1 MNQDNNHCNRD
12 PLNFCVEFVKAVVDC
27 NCTKACPSD
36 YTCHSRIAKYGYDC
50 NNAPDKNRWFC
61 FCQHDLR
68 YNLPITGSHRL
79 GRLYY
84 ALIYFKNR
92 SFYKPCNKRCSGNN
106 KGHNSCC
113 YSYGSTSYYLREWT
127 YRNKQNQ
134 KWHSP
139 KNVYNGPQNKIQYWS
154 WPYTVFLS
162 SAYLAPIEYYTKLL
176 AYDKVF
182 IEQHDHY
189 MKQTYRNRCTIAVP
203 DGELALSIPTV
214 KPNTLKCP
222 MRDIRI
228 SDHGNWR
235 HLHWNAI
242 ESAYNHTP
250 FFEYYKDD
258 FRPFYEKKYEFLV
271 DFNEELC
278 HLICSLIDIQPDMA
292 RTTEYRTEFTPNE
305 ADFRERIHPKKDF
318 SLEDTE
324 FSPQPYYQVFQERLG
339 FLPNLS
345 IIDLLFNMG
354 PESLLVLQKSITLK

>member
-1 MNQDNNHCNRD
+1 MMQ
-12 PLNFCVEFVKAVVDC
+12 PVYIS
-27 NCTKACPSD
+27 TT
-36 YTCHSRIAKYGYDC
+36 Y
-50 NNAPDKNRWFC
+50 
-61 FCQHDLR
+61 
-68 YNLPITGSHRL
+68 L
-79 GRLYY
+79 GPVQQYCKLFQYPEVHLET
-84 ALIYFKNR
+84 AEN
-92 SFYKPCNKRCSGNN
+92 
-106 KGHNSCC
+106 
-113 YSYGSTSYYLREWT
+113 YL
-127 YRNKQNQ
+127 
-134 KWHSP
+134 
-139 KNVYNGPQNKIQYWS
+139 
-154 WPYTVFLS
+154 
-162 SAYLAPIEYYTKLL
+162 
-176 AYDKVF
+176 
-182 IEQHDHY
+182 
-189 MKQTYRNRCTIAVP
+189 KQTFRNRCTIAVP

-228 SDHGNWR
+228 LDHGNWR

>member
-1 MNQDNNHCNRD
+1 M
-12 PLNFCVEFVKAVVDC
+12 K
-27 NCTKACPSD
+27 
-36 YTCHSRIAKYGYDC
+36 
-50 NNAPDKNRWFC
+50 
-61 FCQHDLR
+61 
-68 YNLPITGSHRL
+68 
-79 GRLYY
+79 
-84 ALIYFKNR
+84 
-92 SFYKPCNKRCSGNN
+92 
-106 KGHNSCC
+106 
-113 YSYGSTSYYLREWT
+113 
-127 YRNKQNQ
+127 
-134 KWHSP
+134 
-139 KNVYNGPQNKIQYWS
+139 
-154 WPYTVFLS
+154 TVFLS

-305 ADFRERIHPKKDF
+305 ADFRERIHPKRIFLWKIQNSHHNLIIKCFKRD
-318 SLEDTE
+318 S
-324 FSPQPYYQVFQERLG
+324 G
-339 FLPNLS
+339 FCP
-345 IIDLLFNMG
+345 
-354 PESLLVLQKSITLK
+354 T

>member
-1 MNQDNNHCNRD
+1 
-12 PLNFCVEFVKAVVDC
+12 
-27 NCTKACPSD
+27 
-36 YTCHSRIAKYGYDC
+36 
-50 NNAPDKNRWFC
+50 
-61 FCQHDLR
+61 
-68 YNLPITGSHRL
+68 
-79 GRLYY
+79 
-84 ALIYFKNR
+84 
-92 SFYKPCNKRCSGNN
+92 
-106 KGHNSCC
+106 
-113 YSYGSTSYYLREWT
+113 
-127 YRNKQNQ
+127 
-134 KWHSP
+134 
-139 KNVYNGPQNKIQYWS
+139 
-154 WPYTVFLS
+154 
-162 SAYLAPIEYYTKLL
+162 
-176 AYDKVF
+176 
-182 IEQHDHY
+182 
-189 MKQTYRNRCTIAVP
+189 MKQTYRNRCTIAAP

-258 FRPFYEKKYEFLV
+258 FRPFYEKKYEFLA

-278 HLICSLIDIQPDMA
+278 RLICSLIDIQPDME
-292 RTTEYRTEFTPNE
+292 RTSEYRTEFTLDE
-305 ADFRERIHPKKDF
+305 TDFRESIHPKKDF
-318 SLEDTE
+318 TLEDTA